1 MSLGTAQ
8 QITQAVAQAIR
19 NRDGQRLAAALQLDM
34 GNTSLMTQLGSQS
47 VQLEQLCGTALEEP
61 YDEMLLEH
69 FHFLRAVHRDDQVQ
83 AFAHQERACTCFQS
97 VFEKDTAWSLPVL
110 HVLDLD
116 LRRAAQRAD
125 AQLASR
131 GEKRCKLEEAA
142 RTLQKSFQYT
152 VTDRTELRESK
163 KWGTLNVINNLFKI
177 YFELN
182 NLRLCQNLIRAV
194 EGPGFPKA
202 LDGQTV
208 EGRSFTVAQLV
219 TYKYF
224 VGRLSMLNSQFSKA
238 EVELNYAFAYCP
250 RHATKNKR
258 LILRYLVPVRM
269 VLGKFA
275 SAKLLLKYDLP
286 YFVPLCRAV
295 HRGDLRA
302 FEAQL
307 AANQQLFIQHGSY
320 LLIERAKIIT
330 YRNFFKAVI
339 DLQQVPSAKIDLKLF
354 LRCLAAIGMDMDN
367 DEVECV
373 LANLIYAGYI
383 KGYISHQHGKLVV
396 SKGNAFPELSAVQG
410 GK

>member
-1 MSLGTAQ
+1 M
-8 QITQAVAQAIR
+8 
-19 NRDGQRLAAALQLDM
+19 
-34 GNTSLMTQLGSQS
+34 
-47 VQLEQLCGTALEEP
+47 
-61 YDEMLLEH
+61 
-69 FHFLRAVHRDDQVQ
+69 
-83 AFAHQERACTCFQS
+83 
-97 VFEKDTAWSLPVL
+97 
-110 HVLDLD
+110 
-116 LRRAAQRAD
+116 
-125 AQLASR
+125 
-131 GEKRCKLEEAA
+131 
-142 RTLQKSFQYT
+142 
-152 VTDRTELRESK
+152 
-163 KWGTLNVINNLFKI
+163 INNLFKI

-224 VGRLSMLNSQFSKA
+224 VGRLSMLNSQFAKA
-238 EVELNYAFAYCP
+238 EQELNYAFAYCP

-302 FEAQL
+302 FEADL

-330 YRNFFKAVI
+330 CRSRPKVACCSAAQAATHPPTHRPRSTPARSGPPSIGSPLGPKEARHPRLDADQGPCGRASVPGRSYPIAVGAAGAA
-339 DLQQVPSAKIDLKLF
+339 SAAST
-354 LRCLAAIGMDMDN
+354 AA
-367 DEVECV
+367 CC
-373 LANLIYAGYI
+373 AA
-383 KGYISHQHGKLVV
+383 S
-396 SKGNAFPELSAVQG
+396 
-410 GK
+410 

>member
-1 MSLGTAQ
+1 M
-8 QITQAVAQAIR
+8 
-19 NRDGQRLAAALQLDM
+19 
-34 GNTSLMTQLGSQS
+34 
-47 VQLEQLCGTALEEP
+47 
-61 YDEMLLEH
+61 
-69 FHFLRAVHRDDQVQ
+69 
-83 AFAHQERACTCFQS
+83 
-97 VFEKDTAWSLPVL
+97 
-110 HVLDLD
+110 
-116 LRRAAQRAD
+116 
-125 AQLASR
+125 
-131 GEKRCKLEEAA
+131 
-142 RTLQKSFQYT
+142 
-152 VTDRTELRESK
+152 TDRTELKESK

-224 VGRLSMLNSQFSKA
+224 VGRLSMLNSQFAKA
-238 EVELNYAFAYCP
+238 EQELNYAFAYCP
-250 RHATKNKR
+250 RNATKNKR

-302 FEAQL
+302 FEAEL
-307 AANQQLFIQHGSY
+307 ATNQQLFIQHGSY

-339 DLQQVPSAKIDLKLF
+339 DLQPAPSSKIDLKTF

-396 SKGNAFPELSAVQG
+396 SKGNAFPDLSAVQG

>member
-1 MSLGTAQ
+1 M
-8 QITQAVAQAIR
+8 
-19 NRDGQRLAAALQLDM
+19 
-34 GNTSLMTQLGSQS
+34 
-47 VQLEQLCGTALEEP
+47 
-61 YDEMLLEH
+61 
-69 FHFLRAVHRDDQVQ
+69 
-83 AFAHQERACTCFQS
+83 
-97 VFEKDTAWSLPVL
+97 
-110 HVLDLD
+110 
-116 LRRAAQRAD
+116 
-125 AQLASR
+125 
-131 GEKRCKLEEAA
+131 
-142 RTLQKSFQYT
+142 
-152 VTDRTELRESK
+152 TDRTELKESK

-224 VGRLSMLNSQFSKA
+224 VGRLSMLNSQFAKA
-238 EVELNYAFAYCP
+238 EQELNYAFAYCP
-250 RHATKNKR
+250 RNATKNKR

-302 FEAQL
+302 FEAEL

-330 YRNFFKAVI
+330 HRSTPKVARCSAALAATHRPRSAPARSGRPSGPERHALHAWMPTSGRGGASVPGRSCRFHCFGPSRYRNFFKAVI
-339 DLQQVPSAKIDLKLF
+339 EMQTAPSSKIDLKTF

-396 SKGNAFPELSAVQG
+396 SKGNAFPDLSAVQG

>member
-8 QITQAVAQAIR
+8 QVTQAVAQAIR
-19 NRDGQRLAAALQLDM
+19 TRDGPRLAAALELDM
-34 GNTSLMTQLGSQS
+34 GNTSLMTQLGGQS

-69 FHFLRAVHRDDQVQ
+69 FQFLRAVIRDDHVQ
-83 AFAHQERACTCFQS
+83 AFAHQERTCTCFQS
-97 VFEKDTAWSLPVL
+97 VFEKDSAWSLPVL
-110 HVLDLD
+110 HVLDLG

-152 VTDRTELRESK
+152 VTDRTELKESK

-224 VGRLSMLNSQFSKA
+224 VGRLSMLNSQFAKA
-238 EVELNYAFAYCP
+238 EQELNYAFAYCP
-250 RHATKNKR
+250 RNATKNKR

-302 FEAQL
+302 FEAEL

-339 DLQQVPSAKIDLKLF
+339 ELQTAPSSKIDLKTF

-396 SKGNAFPELSAVQG
+396 SKGNAFPDLSAVQG